1 MSIKDDKGK
10 DHKIFSR
17 PTKEN
22 AVVDQRLP
30 FSSPPAKQSR
40 ASQPIKREAKK
51 EMTGEQELAI
61 LELARTLGRY
71 HYWFQIHIFFRPT
84 FDVSQILGK
93 RLSWRGWVK

>member
-1 MSIKDDKGK
+1 MNIKDDKGK

-40 ASQPIKREAKK
+40 ASQTSKREPKK
-51 EMTGEQELAI
+51 EMTGEQELAV

-71 HYWFQIHIFFRPT
+71 QNLAPHLILIFHNQFY
-84 FDVSQILGK
+84 
-93 RLSWRGWVK
+93 